1 MNGIALEEGEWGE
14 GQIGRF
20 LRPYDNTNFYFRYF
34 MESNEQKPNG
44 EWRHWYLGEHGRA
57 MVKRYRE
64 QARRRFGD
72 NFFSPGN
79 KFGCPMN
86 STRAVRV
93 EGMPI
98 FWEFVKYIIS
108 EPMSKL
114 PSEWSPI
121 YSHCG
126 PCEMKYEITGK
137 LKF

>member
-1 MNGIALEEGEWGE
+1 MGKHV
-14 GQIGRF
+14 RV
-20 LRPYDNTNFYFRYF
+20 
-34 MESNEQKPNG
+34 
-44 EWRHWYLGEHGRA
+44 
-57 MVKRYRE
+57 MVKRYRK

-72 NFFSPGN
+72 NFFSSGN

-86 STRAVRV
+86 STISPRRV

-126 PCEMKYEITGK
+126 PCEIKYEITGK
-137 LKF
+137 L